1 MNPVKT
7 LENHGQ
13 AIWLDFLARGFVA
26 KGDLKALIDTD
37 GVKGVTSNP
46 SIFEKAIG
54 SSDEYD
60 GAIGKA
66 LQKGDRPVADLFEAV
81 AIEDI
86 QNAADV
92 LRPVYDRLN
101 GTDGFVSLEVS
112 PYLAMD
118 TKGTIAEAER
128 LWKDVKR
135 QNLMVKVPA
144 TPEGLPAIE
153 HLIGEGISINIT
165 LLFSQEVYREV
176 AEAYIAGLE
185 KYVAKGGD
193 PSHVASV
200 ASFFVSRIDSAVDK
214 QLDDKIARAN
224 DPSEKERL
232 SALKGK
238 VAIANAKLAYQD
250 YKRLFAGP
258 RWEKLAAKGAKPQ
271 RLLWASTGTKNKDYS
286 DVLYVEELIGPNT
299 VNTVPPA
306 TLDAF
311 RDHGKPRDS
320 LEENIEDARRV
331 LEELEKSG
339 ISLDAI
345 TEELVKDGVK
355 LFADAAD
362 KLYGAVAQKR
372 AASLGGGIDRQ
383 QLALGDGIRKAVEKS
398 TEDWRA
404 SATIRRLWQKD
415 KSVWTGDD
423 ENKWLGWLNSPA
435 AADVAD
441 YEDFARRVKGQN
453 FSDAVVLGMGGSS
466 LGPEVLAETFAKK
479 SGFPKLHVLDSTD
492 PAQVRAM
499 EDAVDLAHT
508 LFIVSSKSGGTTEPN
523 VMKDYFFDRVSKTIG
538 KDKAGHR
545 FIAVTDPGSSL
556 QKVATKQ
563 GFARIFYG
571 DPTIGGRYSVLSPF
585 GLVPAAAAGIDVRS
599 LITHALA
606 MVRSCGA
613 DVPPHENPGVQLGL
627 AMGLAGL
634 EGRDKVTITSSA
646 KVADF
651 GAWAEQLIAESTGK
665 EGKGLIPI
673 DGEPLGD
680 PSLYGNDRFFIDIRT
695 EGEDDASHDDRLKA
709 LEAAGHPVVRIVM
722 KSIDH
727 IGQEFFRFEMATAV
741 AGAILGINPFNQPD
755 VEAAKIKT
763 RELTGCVREDRRAA
777 CGEAGHFDRRGRSL
791 HRRAQRRRAAQGRR
805 RRHARLV
812 DQSAS
817 FAFGQ
822 RRLCRP
828 ARLYRARPRHDRLAA
843 EDAACGARHPSCRDL
858 RRIRPALPALHRTG
872 LQGRPRQ
879 RRVPADHRRR
889 CQGFAGARPESEFRH
904 HQGGAGARRF
914 RRAHRTWP
922 ARAARPSQGRPRIG
936 IVRTRC
942 RDCGSAQ
949 LGKSGHATRHDRPRP
964 DGRQHRPPADEQRPH
979 RRGLRQGCEG
989 GRRPRRRRR
998 NRRRHA
1004 GRFRGKT
1011 GKAAH
1016 RLGDA
1021 AGRQDHRGDHR
1032 GTGKADA
1039 ARRRHHRWRQY
1050 VLAGR
1055 RPPRRGAEGAR
1066 ACIISTSAP
1075 AAASGVSSAAIA

>member
-1 MNPVKT
+1 MAFIRRHAHIPLPGTEGLLTTFGLPPEAARNSIERALTTEQKAIMNPVKE

-13 AIWLDFLARGFVA
+13 AVWLDFLARGFVV
-26 KGDLKALIDTD
+26 KGDLKKLIDAD
-37 GVKGVTSNP
+37 GVQGGTSNP

-60 GAIGKA
+60 GAIRHALKKA
-66 LQKGDRPVADLFEAV
+66 DHSVAELFEQL

-86 QNAADV
+86 RHAADV
-92 LRPVYDRLN
+92 LRPVYEQLK
-101 GTDGFVSLEVS
+101 GEDGFVSLEVS

-118 TKGTIAEAER
+118 TGASITEAER
-128 LWKDVKR
+128 LWKEVKR
-135 QNLMVKVPA
+135 PNLMVKVPA

-165 LLFSQEVYREV
+165 LLFSQQVYLQV
-176 AEAYIAGLE
+176 AEAYLAGLE
-185 KYVAKGGD
+185 RYVSDGGD
-193 PSHVASV
+193 PTHVASV
-200 ASFFVSRIDSAVDK
+200 ASFFVSRIDTAVDK
-214 QLDDKIARAN
+214 QLDQKIARAN
-224 DPSEKERL
+224 DPTEKQRL
-232 SALKGK
+232 AALKGK

-250 YKRLFAGP
+250 YKRLFSGP
-258 RWEKLAAKGAKPQ
+258 RWDKLAARGAQLQ

-362 KLYGAVAQKR
+362 KLYGAVAHKR

-383 QLALGDGIRKAVEKS
+383 QLMLGDGIAKAVEKS

-404 SATIRRLWQKD
+404 AATIRRLWRKD
-415 KSVWTGDD
+415 QSVWTGDD

-435 AADVAD
+435 APDGADC
-441 YEDFARRVKGQN
+441 EDFARRVKGQN

-523 VMKDYFFDRVSKTIG
+523 AMKDYFFDRVSKTIG

-606 MVRSCGA
+606 MVRSCGP
-613 DVPPHENPGVQLGL
+613 DVPPLQNPGVQLGL

-634 EGRDKVTITSSA
+634 DGRDKVTIFASP

-673 DGEPLGD
+673 DGEPVAS
-680 PSLYGNDRFFIDIRT
+680 PELYGSDRFFIDIKVD
-695 EGEDDASHDDRLKA
+695 GDDVAGHDDSLTA
-709 LEAAGHPVVRIVM
+709 LEEAGHPVVRIVM
-722 KSIDH
+722 SSIDQL
-727 IGQEFFRFEMATAV
+727 GQEFFRFEMATAV
-741 AGAILGINPFNQPD
+741 AGAIIGINPFDQPD
-755 VEAAKIKT
+755 VESAKIKT
-763 RELTGCVREDRRAA
+763 RELTAA
-777 CGEAGHFDRRGRSL
+777 FEKTG
-791 HRRAQRRRAAQGRR
+791 
-805 RRHARLV
+805 
-812 DQSAS
+812 
-817 FAFGQ
+817 
-822 RRLCRP
+822 
-828 ARLYRARPRHDRLAA
+828 
-843 EDAACGARHPSCRDL
+843 
-858 RRIRPALPALHRTG
+858 ALPEEKPVLTADGISLFAD
-872 LQGRPRQ
+872 
-879 RRVPADHRRR
+879 PANQAVLSDADTL
-889 CQGFAGARPESEFRH
+889 AGA
-904 HQGGAGARRF
+904 
-914 RRAHRTWP
+914 
-922 ARAARPSQGRPRIG
+922 
-936 IVRTRC
+936 
-942 RDCGSAQ
+942 
-949 LGKSGHATRHDRPRP
+949 L
-964 DGRQHRPPADEQRPH
+964 
-979 RRGLRQGCEG
+979 
-989 GRRPRRRRR
+989 
-998 NRRRHA
+998 
-1004 GRFRGKT
+1004 
-1011 GKAAH
+1011 KA
-1016 RLGDA
+1016 
-1021 AGRQDHRGDHR
+1021 
-1032 GTGKADA
+1032 
-1039 ARRRHHRWRQY
+1039 
-1050 VLAGR
+1050 
-1055 RPPRRGAEGAR
+1055 
-1066 ACIISTSAP
+1066 
-1075 AAASGVSSAAIA
+1075 